1 MTGDI
6 AVVVETIRGEVTE
19 ASYATLAAGR
29 QLADDLGAPLWAV
42 LMGHDMQRLAGILG
56 VADRLLCVEQEALG
70 EFNPDA
76 FLQGAEAVF
85 HQRTPRVALFGHTA
99 MGTDIACGVAQALK
113 LPLIVSCRTLDGAG
127 GQPQYTSLLC
137 GGKII
142 AKGSL
147 PAPSCVVTV
156 MSGGY
161 RPDEAKRERTVPCE
175 TFPGPE
181 ALGAARTRFRQYID
195 PPCSGDVDIT
205 KQPVL
210 VSVGRGIQI
219 KDNLALAERLARA
232 LGGVVSG
239 SRPVI
244 DQGWLPTTR
253 LVGKSGRQVR
263 PKLYLAL
270 GISGA
275 PEHLE
280 GVPAAELMIGINTD
294 PKAPIF
300 DVAHYGATC
309 SALELMPILVEKLQ
323 RS

>member
-1 MTGDI
+1 MTGEI

-29 QLADDLGAPLWAV
+29 RLADDLGTQLWAV
-42 LMGHDMQRLAGILG
+42 LMGHNLQKLAGSLG
-56 VADRLLCVEQEALG
+56 VADRLLGVEHEALA

-76 FLQGAEAVF
+76 FLQAAEAVF
-85 HQRTPRVALFGHTA
+85 RQRTPRVALFGHTA
-99 MGTDIACGVAQALK
+99 MGTDIACGMAHGLK
-113 LPLIVSCRTLDGAG
+113 LPIVVSCRALGVAD
-127 GQPQYTSLLC
+127 GQPQYASLLC

-142 AKGSL
+142 AEGPL
-147 PAPSCVVTV
+147 PGPSCVVTV
-156 MSGGY
+156 MPGGY
-161 RPDEAKRERTVPCE
+161 RSEEAKRDRTVPCE
-175 TFPGPE
+175 MVAAPE
-181 ALGAARTRFRQYID
+181 ALGTARTHFRQYID
-195 PPCSGDVDIT
+195 PPSGDVDIA
-205 KQPVL
+205 KQPIL
-210 VSVGRGIQI
+210 VSVGRGIQN
-219 KDNLALAERLARA
+219 KDNLALAERLAQA

-253 LVGKSGRQVR
+253 LVGKSGKQVR

-280 GVPAAELMIGINTD
+280 GVPSAELMIGINTD

-300 DVAHYGATC
+300 EVAHYGATC
-309 SALELMPILVEKLQ
+309 NALEVLPILLEKLQ